1 MAAACPALRLALGRP
16 AAWRY
21 LSVLLFCCI
30 AAPSYV
36 RSQETP
42 NVYRTVAHSQRLS
55 HWLLDQETNGQARP
69 TADAYVAWYS
79 RDEAMRQAPLREALL
94 AVLARDNDPQRA
106 RRLVDLATAGEPG
119 RIPVSRSHAA
129 WLLVNPQADP
139 LMSEGDRIRFFTR
152 HKVVKVI
159 GPQGDV
165 CTVRH
170 QAGQMARGYLEA
182 CLSSRGHRLQ
192 SSWLDDT
199 LNRAWI
205 IQPDG
210 LVQVDQLEFSTT
222 GPHHEPAPGA
232 WLWAP
237 VGDTVLSEKDSAV
250 FAILLA
256 NRGPAIEAGDTPVE
270 PESQQAESGPAERL
284 PEDRNLTVT
293 ANDWGIAGLLQTP
306 SARMRPLGTL
316 SVSNTV
322 AQPYQRL
329 NMFLQPLSWLEFG
342 FRYTS
347 ITDTLYSSREAF
359 SGDQSYKDKSIDAKF
374 RLLREDTYRPELAV
388 GLIDVAGTG
397 LFSSEYLVAS
407 KRWGNLDISAGL
419 GWGYL
424 GSSGNI
430 AHQTRNAS
438 DVGVGGT
445 FQFGTW
451 FSGPV
456 GMFGGL
462 QWKTPIAGLTA
473 KIEYDANDYSDEPST
488 VAPIVRTP
496 INYGL
501 SYQLTSWLDV
511 QAGYERG
518 DQFSVIFNVHAPL
531 NSAPVPKLFDKPPV
545 PVLPAGASV
554 SRPQPSSWR
563 NTMEALEEAT
573 HWRVAGIYQNY
584 SRLVVTFAAVDGEL
598 MYDRLDLVARILNR
612 DAPVAV
618 GEFVL
623 HLQPRGLAVNT
634 VRVDRAAFVR
644 DHTELRSD
652 LDKALRPAFTELAQK
667 AGSPQRD
674 LPIASTDGAVIDR
687 TVALEHGLGLGYEQ
701 SLGGPD
707 AFWLYQ
713 LSAKYFAELRLGEDT
728 WLYGVAKH
736 AFAGN
741 YGLWDTVG
749 PFTNLQPV
757 RTMWARYSN
766 SLATTIPV
774 AQATHTGQLSSVGPN
789 QYYAVYGGML
799 EPMFGGVGVEYLW
812 RPWHKPLA
820 LGLDWNMVRQRS
832 YTETLGL
839 LDYSAQTG
847 HASVYWDTGWNGVRA
862 VLKAGQYLAGDRG
875 ASVYLTREFASGAKM
890 GVYATKTNISA
901 AEFGEGSFDKGIFL
915 SMPFDLMLP
924 MRSTFNSSFRWQ
936 PIVRDGG
943 AILSRGFPLYDLTSK
958 SDSSSMG
965 RGRVPAP

>member
-1 MAAACPALRLALGRP
+1 MAAACPALGLALGRA

-30 AAPSYV
+30 AVPSYV

-42 NVYRTVAHSQRLS
+42 NAYRTVAHSQRLS
-55 HWLLDQETNGQARP
+55 HWLLDQETNVQAQP
-69 TADAYVAWYS
+69 PADAYVAWYS
-79 RDEAMRQAPLREALL
+79 RDEAVRQAPMREALL
-94 AVLARDNDPQRA
+94 AVLGRDADSQRA
-106 RRLVDLATAGEPG
+106 RRLADLATAGEPG
-119 RIPVSRSHAA
+119 RIPVSRPHAA

-139 LMSEGDRIRFFTR
+139 LMSHGDRIRFFTR
-152 HKVVKVI
+152 HKVVKVV

-170 QAGQMARGYLEA
+170 QAGQMARGYVEA

-237 VGDTVLSEKDSAV
+237 AGDTVLSEKDSAV
-250 FAILLA
+250 FAMLLA
-256 NRGPAIEAGDTPVE
+256 NRGPAIEAGDTPVD
-270 PESQQAESGPAERL
+270 PELQKTESGFAERL

-293 ANDWGIAGLLQTP
+293 ANDWGVAGLLQTP
-306 SARMRPLGTL
+306 SARMMPLGTL

-329 NMFLQPLSWLEFG
+329 NIFLQPLHWLEFG

-347 ITDTLYSSREAF
+347 ITDRLYLTT
-359 SGDQSYKDKSIDAKF
+359 GDQTYKDKSIDAKF

-407 KRWGNLDISAGL
+407 KRWGSVDMSAGL
-419 GWGYL
+419 AWGYL

-451 FSGPV
+451 FSGPL

-488 VAPIVRTP
+488 VAPVVRTP

-501 SYQLTSWLDV
+501 SYQVASWLDV

-531 NSAPVPKLFDKPPV
+531 NSAPAPKLFDKPPV
-545 PVLPAGASV
+545 PVLPAGFGV
-554 SRPQPSSWR
+554 PPPQPSNWR
-563 NTMEALEEAT
+563 STMDALEEAT
-573 HWRVAGIYQNY
+573 HWRVAGIYQNQ

-598 MYDRLDLVARILNR
+598 MHDRMDLVARILNR

-618 GEFVL
+618 SEFVL
-623 HLQPRGLAVNT
+623 NMQPRGLAVNT
-634 VRVDRAAFVR
+634 VRVDRVAFVR
-644 DHTELRSD
+644 DLTELRSD
-652 LDKALRPAFTELAQK
+652 LDRAARPAFTELEQEAS
-667 AGSPQRD
+667 SPQRD
-674 LPIASTDGAVIDR
+674 MSLSASDAPATDSTATLD
-687 TVALEHGLGLGYEQ
+687 HGFELGYAQ

-713 LSAKYFAELRLGEDT
+713 LSAQYFAELRLREDT
-728 WLYGVAKH
+728 WLNGVAKH

-741 YGLWDTVG
+741 YGLWKAVG

-757 RTMWARYSN
+757 RTMSAWYSN

-774 AQATHTGQLSSVGPN
+774 AQATHTGQLNSVGPN

-799 EPMFGGVGVEYLW
+799 EPMFGGVGAEYLW

-820 LGLDWNMVRQRS
+820 LGLDWNVVRQRS

-915 SMPFDLMLP
+915 SIPFDLMLP
-924 MRSTFNSSFRWQ
+924 MRSTINSSFMWQ

-943 AILSRGFPLYDLTSK
+943 AMLSRRFPLYDLTSK